1 MTPASLSPDL
11 HACLRGEEIAQY
23 GPFPAFLSQF
33 RALISAPPDT
43 YADLYL
49 TTLYRF
55 MELCQSLPVA
65 WPLNNQTTG
74 STRYGLL
81 NRAFSLAIAAL
92 KIRRGRLMPQHSD
105 SEKIAEQEPRWTYA
119 LLTAILFYAI
129 PMNELAHYQV
139 GLYKSGQQW
148 LGAWH
153 PLTGSLYE
161 SETFFK
167 IEPEKLSQPIDYT
180 LLRAAWVGRLIPA
193 VAVRWLADSDEVFPV
208 WWEAITSISRCLERN
223 PLCQYFRE
231 AAKKLGVDV
240 EEKKQGGIPPDNT
253 PTHPAASSASENTAS
268 LLKTHNTAAA
278 KTPLSAEKQALIRL
292 IQWLNARSADLEAA
306 DTLFIRVTQGLLITE
321 ESLQR
326 IISQYTMYASVEAFL
341 KLLAEF
347 LIPDQQKQ
355 SLQVSY
361 RSIHFESREI
371 RRGVVLAEAHLS
383 EPLKQLPPC
392 PDFIPDYSSLH
403 SR

>member
-1 MTPASLSPDL
+1 MTSASLSPDL
-11 HACLRGEEIAQY
+11 HACLRGEEIAQH

-49 TTLYRF
+49 TTFYRF
-55 MELCQSLPVA
+55 MELCQSLPVSA
-65 WPLNNQTTG
+65 PLKNQTTS
-74 STRYGLL
+74 STEYSLL
-81 NRAFSLAIAAL
+81 SRAFSLAIAAL
-92 KIRRGRLMPQHSD
+92 KIRRGRLIPQHSD

-119 LLTAILFYAI
+119 LLITILFYSI
-129 PMNELAHYQV
+129 PMDELAHYRV
-139 GLYKSGQQW
+139 GLYKNGQQW

-161 SETFFK
+161 PETFFK
-167 IEPEKLSQPIDYT
+167 IEPEKLSQPVDCT

-193 VAVRWLADSDEVFPV
+193 VAIRWLADSDEVFPV
-208 WWEAITSISRCLERN
+208 WWEAITSISFCLERN
-223 PLCQYFRE
+223 PLCQYFHE
-231 AAKKLGVDV
+231 AAKNLGVEI
-240 EEKKQGGIPPDNT
+240 EEKKQTNIPTEDRPV
-253 PTHPAASSASENTAS
+253 HPAVPTTSENTAA
-268 LLKTHNTAAA
+268 LLKEPLPSAV

-292 IQWLNARSADLEAA
+292 TQWLNAHSGDLEAT
-306 DTLFIRVTQGLLITE
+306 DNLFIRIKQGLLITE

-326 IISQYTMYASVEAFL
+326 LISQYTMYASVEAFL

-347 LIPDQQKQ
+347 LIPDKQ
-355 SLQVSY
+355 RQSMKVSY

-371 RRGVVLAEAHLS
+371 RRGVVLAETHLS
-383 EPLKQLPPC
+383 EPLKQLPSC
-392 PDFIPDYSSLH
+392 QNFIPDYSSLH